1 MDTGLVI
8 ASDVQWAFQANSG
21 APATAQVVT
30 SLTAADRP
38 EPVMWNTAENDLLTR
53 VAGGDIDAFSEMY
66 DRFAGAMFSL
76 AMQILRDGAA
86 AEDVVQDAFV
96 QIWEKAST
104 YNPSLGKPMTWA
116 VTLVRNRAIDRL
128 RSVVRR
134 QKLAESVAQESGPGE
149 PLLPGADGQITRA
162 DAQSV
167 RPRIAA
173 AARLPS
179 YSTLKIQPT
188 VSCPTRPLLWA
199 ATTLP
204 PIRS

>member
-8 ASDVQWAFQANSG
+8 ASDVRWAFQANSG

-53 VAGGDIDAFSEMY
+53 VAGGDTDAFSEMY
-66 DRFAGAMFSL
+66 DRFA
-76 AMQILRDGAA
+76 
-86 AEDVVQDAFV
+86 
-96 QIWEKAST
+96 
-104 YNPSLGKPMTWA
+104 
-116 VTLVRNRAIDRL
+116 
-128 RSVVRR
+128 
-134 QKLAESVAQESGPGE
+134 
-149 PLLPGADGQITRA
+149 
-162 DAQSV
+162 
-167 RPRIAA
+167 A

-179 YSTLKIQPT
+179 YSTSKIQPT